1 MSAHIRAQLCYKV
14 SCKLEYIMTTWK
26 NRKKFRLQQ
35 AVSFLCQPETF
46 LAAGGAASASRMDMM
61 AQFMPRPGIKK
72 LN

>member
-1 MSAHIRAQLCYKV
+1 
-14 SCKLEYIMTTWK
+14 MTTWK
-26 NRKKFRLQQ
+26 NRKEFRLQQ

-61 AQFMPRPGIKK
+61 AQFMPRPGIEK